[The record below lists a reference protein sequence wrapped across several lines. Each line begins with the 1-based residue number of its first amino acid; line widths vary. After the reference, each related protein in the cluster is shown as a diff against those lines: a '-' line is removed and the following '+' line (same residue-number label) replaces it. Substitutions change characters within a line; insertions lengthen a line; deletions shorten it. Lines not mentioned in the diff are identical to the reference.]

1 MPSPSTCSSQGLRL
15 SLMAVERIKSGPNR
29 EPELRRIGLF
39 DPDLT
44 LRGNRICTSKYTW
57 YTLLPR
63 NLHEQLPLLGD
74 AHFLVTSFLQC
85 IPSISNSFWKALDAG
100 PAFHCA
106 VLRGCRGSLRGSKLL
121 YNSSL
126 IRPLEELL
134 H

>member
-1 MPSPSTCSSQGLRL
+1 M

-44 LRGNRICTSKYTW
+44 LRGNRICTSKYAW

-63 NLHEQLPLLGD
+63 SLHEQFPSLGD
-74 AHFLVTSFLQC
+74 AYFLVTSFLQR
-85 IPSISNSFWKALDAG
+85 IPSISNSCWKSLDAG

-106 VLRGCRGSLRGSKLL
+106 VLRGCL
-121 YNSSL
+121 
-126 IRPLEELL
+126 
-134 H
+134 